1 MGRGGRR
8 RTKVLAGAVVG
19 AVLASGI
26 GLWATD
32 SWPFRD
38 SYCWGAWEQNSGA
51 AFLGD
56 GALGK
61 SGSERKA
68 TASAPPSSG
77 RPHATCTLAV
87 TSEIEDDDSDQPL
100 TFDERVTLEY
110 GPVPARAK
118 ERRAWIAQYFHG
130 SASLLPD
137 GLDGLVAR
145 DRAML
150 VLPEA
155 CDADG
160 RPSAVTLRSESTGDG
175 HLGKVAMPFSIGTL
189 DDVAQMLLD
198 AANTTMEKAGCAPGG
213 KPLHTFSPMVTVA
226 EDHESAGSP
235 LCRIPGM
242 DFDFGKGSRYEEQVG
257 AVTDRLQTCS
267 VVWRTLRMPDEL
279 SAQYVMARQPRLV
292 ALFEGLP
299 EGSAQGLLRRSCEGR
314 PTVFYGHIEEG
325 LKGRGLPD
333 DRRVF
338 DRFAD
343 SVGKRI
349 GCDSGKGEDA

>member
-8 RTKVLAGAVVG
+8 RTKVLVGVVAG

-61 SGSERKA
+61 SGSQRRA
-68 TASAPPSSG
+68 TESAPPSAG
-77 RPHATCTLAV
+77 RPHGTCTLAV
-87 TSEIEDDDSDQPL
+87 TSEVEDDDSDEPL

-110 GPVPARAK
+110 GPVPAGAK
-118 ERRAWIAQYFHG
+118 ERRAWIGQYFHG
-130 SASLLPD
+130 SATPLPD
-137 GLDGLVAR
+137 GLDGLVAG

-175 HLGKVAMPFSIGTL
+175 HLGRVAMPFSIGTVH
-189 DDVAQMLLD
+189 DVGQMLLD
-198 AANTTMEKAGCAPGG
+198 AAATTMKKAGCAPGG
-213 KPLHTFSPMVTVA
+213 KPPRMFSPMVAVA
-226 EDHESAGSP
+226 EDHEAARSP

-242 DFDFGKGSRYEEQVG
+242 SFDFGEGSRYEEQVG

-267 VVWRTLRMPDEL
+267 VVWRTPRMPDEP
-279 SAQYVMARQPRLV
+279 SAQYVMTRQPRLA

-299 EGSAQGLLRRSCEGR
+299 EGSSQGLRRSTCGGR
-314 PTVFYGHIEEG
+314 TTVFYGHVETG
-325 LKGRGLPD
+325 LKDRGRPD
-333 DRRVF
+333 DQRVF
-338 DRFAD
+338 DRFVQ
-343 SVGKRI
+343 SVSKRI
-349 GCDSGKGEDA
+349 GCGKGEGA